1 MVAVLELGL
10 LMAITTTRAGLVIDT
25 IISKCKLLPVFADP
39 ARVFDGPFAGGDTM
53 WQSAVFIGFDGDWRL
68 IASGQASGAEYEAV
82 LVNQEDPYLGVSSVY
97 EQIELRC
104 CATAWTGESDLSVIR
119 NTTLAMWA
127 GVAQMLRTD
136 PSLGIDG
143 STKAILQTGT
153 LFYYYDDSGNVNCRI
168 PFVIHVTTTL
178 MTV

>member
-1 MVAVLELGL
+1 
-10 LMAITTTRAGLVIDT
+10 MAITTTRAGLVIDK
-25 IISKCKLLPVFADP
+25 IVAGCKLLPVFADP
-39 ARVFDGPFAGGDTM
+39 ARVFDGPFTGGDTM
-53 WQSAVFIGFDGDWRL
+53 WTSAAFIGFDGDWRL
-68 IASGQASGAEYEAV
+68 IASGESSGAEYEAF

-104 CATAWTGESDLSVIR
+104 CATSWSGESDLSIVR

-127 GVAQMLRTD
+127 GVADMLRTD

-153 LFYYYDDSGNVNCRI
+153 GFYYYDSDGNANCRI
-168 PFVIHVTTTL
+168 PFVIHVTITL